1 MDNNNNIIN
10 AIINVNKALD
20 ILYKIKTRQIDANL
34 KQQITQSRKNTD
46 KKLENIFIDIE
57 NNLIN

>member
-1 MDNNNNIIN
+1 MDNNNIIN